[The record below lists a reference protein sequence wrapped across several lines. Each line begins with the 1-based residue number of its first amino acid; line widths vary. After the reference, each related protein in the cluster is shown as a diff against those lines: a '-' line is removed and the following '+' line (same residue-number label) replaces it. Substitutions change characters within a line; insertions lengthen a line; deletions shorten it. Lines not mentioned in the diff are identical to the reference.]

1 MDIHIERPT
10 LNAPTAEQN
19 IATID
24 TWIADTADKLN
35 IALQQSATSTT
46 STKTTTSAK
55 SSASSSSGSSTSG
68 GNIWLDSGRIEVPKI
83 NLED

>member
-35 IALQQSATSTT
+35 IALQQSTTSTT
-46 STKTTTSAK
+46 STKTTTTSAK
-55 SSASSSSGSSTSG
+55 SSSSSSSTSG

>member
-10 LNAPTAEQN
+10 LSAPTAEQN

-35 IALQQSATSTT
+35 IALQQSTTTT
-46 STKTTTSAK
+46 STKTTTTSAK
-55 SSASSSSGSSTSG
+55 SSSSSSSTSG

>member
-35 IALQQSATSTT
+35 IALRQPTTSTT
-46 STKTTTSAK
+46 STKTTTTSAK
-55 SSASSSSGSSTSG
+55 SSSSSGSTSG

>member
-10 LNAPTAEQN
+10 LNAPTVEQN
-19 IATID
+19 MATVD

-35 IALQQSATSTT
+35 IALRQTASTSTA
-46 STKTTTSAK
+46 TKT
-55 SSASSSSGSSTSG
+55 SSTATKSSSSGSTSG